1 MHWHQRK
8 SLNVT
13 PSWPTEQSKE
23 EKPSLHCVWKCFL
36 KRAFYKNCHFSIFR
50 KFAKFSFSTRMFL
63 SNCKLLQNQHYK
75 ILISHISQWY
85 VPKCEFE
92 KVGLSNTVIRNKQSF
107 VVVDRT
113 AQLSAFPIFPIPN
126 WKEKWD
132 LSMVKRGIFGNFQA
146 FRTWQGAEPKGQL
159 QSRPK
164 LSTRTHMMVVVV
176 LPPEKRS

>member
-1 MHWHQRK
+1 
-8 SLNVT
+8 
-13 PSWPTEQSKE
+13 
-23 EKPSLHCVWKCFL
+23 
-36 KRAFYKNCHFSIFR
+36 
-50 KFAKFSFSTRMFL
+50 MFL

-75 ILISHISQWY
+75 ILISHISKWY
-85 VPKCEFE
+85 VAKCEFE

-176 LPPEKRS
+176 PASRETFLVVQACKLGSGAK